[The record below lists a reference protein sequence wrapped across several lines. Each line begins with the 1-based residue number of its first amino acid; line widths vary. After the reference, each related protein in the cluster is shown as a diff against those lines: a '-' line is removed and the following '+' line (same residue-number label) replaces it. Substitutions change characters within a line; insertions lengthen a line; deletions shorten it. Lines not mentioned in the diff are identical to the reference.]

1 MSEKEK
7 KKKEL
12 THIQVYVDDKEK
24 LEKLRDEVGY
34 ASIAVTLNKIIDKK
48 VK

>member
-1 MSEKEK
+1 MAKQEK

-12 THIQVYVDDKEK
+12 THIQVYVNDKEK
-24 LEKLRDEVGY
+24 LERLRDEVGY

>member
-1 MSEKEK
+1 MAIEEK

-12 THIQVYVDDKEK
+12 THIQVYVEDKEK
-24 LEKLRDEVGY
+24 LERLRDDIGY
-34 ASIAVTLNKIIDKK
+34 SSIAVTLNKIIDKK